1 MSFPTEKK
9 YLKVTLCL
17 KKRDDLTNEQ
27 FSEYWRTTHADLA
40 LSNKTF
46 MDKVR
51 RYNQH
56 HATPE
61 MKEVARSWGN
71 PTLDF
76 DGIAEVWVD
85 DLEAW
90 QEISADQDFLD
101 KILPDEK
108 QFLKHPITIMLGYDN
123 TVIGDRAPR

>member
-1 MSFPTEKK
+1 MSFPAEKK
-9 YLKVTLCL
+9 YLKITLCL
-17 KKRDDLTNEQ
+17 NKLDHLTNEE

-46 MDKVR
+46 TDRCR

-61 MKEVARSWGN
+61 TKEIARSFGN

-90 QEISADQDFLD
+90 KEISADQDFLE

-108 QFLKHPITIMLGYDN
+108 KFIQHPITVMLGYDY
-123 TVIGDRAPR
+123 TVVGEKAPR